1 MFVVF
6 KFIVEDFTYGQY
18 CIPSE
23 NMGMS
28 LFFCTIQW
36 VHSEYNNLY
45 CIVNGYACHYF
56 SQTLTYTH
64 TQHLHAHTQ
73 HTQHTHNTHTQHT
86 HNTHTTHTQHTHNTH
101 NTHNTHTTHTQHTH
115 NTHTTHTQHVTV
127 TVVVGCVF
135 LILAMVGKYT
145 SISNRYACKRYSSTW
160 ISHDHQIQIYIA
172 LYEQHLPFL
181 GCQI

>member
-18 CIPSE
+18 CIPPE

-28 LFFCTIQW
+28 LLFCTIQW

-45 CIVNGYACHYF
+45 CIVNMVCMSLF
-56 SQTLTYTH
+56 FTNTH
-64 TQHLHAHTQ
+64 I
-73 HTQHTHNTHTQHT
+73 HTHNTHNTYMHT
-86 HNTHTTHTQHTHNTH
+86 HNTHTTHT
-101 NTHNTHTTHTQHTH
+101 NTHTTHTH
-115 NTHTTHTQHVTV
+115 NTHTTHTHNTHTLHVTV

-145 SISNRYACKRYSSTW
+145 GISNRYACKRYSSTW
-160 ISHDHQIQIYIA
+160 ISHDHQIYSSIRIA
-172 LYEQHLPFL
+172 SAIFRMPNLT
-181 GCQI
+181 